1 MGRVTT
7 PNRNASLVPEDNFD
21 QTEKARRAV
30 DRQNILTSQSDSV
43 YCNSCHRDMFLL
55 TILLSLG
62 MAAKPSNR
70 PVEKKIE
77 HLKKAAPAMIKLYFV
92 DAIPSSS
99 NPAHGNGTIK
109 KLERRERVGARL
121 TAKLT
126 SLADV
131 VQEALD
137 SGCINVEPR
146 GNLERFVQG

>member
-1 MGRVTT
+1 
-7 PNRNASLVPEDNFD
+7 
-21 QTEKARRAV
+21 
-30 DRQNILTSQSDSV
+30 
-43 YCNSCHRDMFLL
+43 
-55 TILLSLG
+55 
-62 MAAKPSNR
+62 
-70 PVEKKIE
+70 
-77 HLKKAAPAMIKLYFV
+77 MIKLYFV

-99 NPAHGNGTIK
+99 NPAHENGTIK

-146 GNLERFVQG
+146 GNLERFVQGDFKMATKQILKNYLRLREYISVETRNPCRKLYKKMTRKVERYDGNLREKYCDKVYREEWCDKEYTYSLDKRVEGKE